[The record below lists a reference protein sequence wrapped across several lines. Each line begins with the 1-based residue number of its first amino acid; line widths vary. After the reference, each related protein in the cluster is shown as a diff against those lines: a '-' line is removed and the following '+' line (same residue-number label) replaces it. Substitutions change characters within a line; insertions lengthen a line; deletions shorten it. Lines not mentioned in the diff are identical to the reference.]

1 MKIVSL
7 MYFPVGGCFC
17 WLPHKDLGSE
27 AEWNNKTQGALLSK
41 RDEGRKNPF
50 TYKDKKSPFVKA
62 PMKKKISSAF
72 GGDFKRLQYKGFCC

>member
-7 MYFPVGGCFC
+7 MYFLLVDVSAGCHTRI
-17 WLPHKDLGSE
+17 WVVKLNGITKHKGHSFPKGMKGE
-27 AEWNNKTQGALLSK
+27 KK
-41 RDEGRKNPF
+41 PF

>member
-1 MKIVSL
+1 MEIVSL
-7 MYFPVGGCFC
+7 MYFLLVGVSAGCHTRL
-17 WLPHKDLGSE
+17 WQE

-41 RDEGRKNPF
+41 RDEGRKKPF